1 MTETLTRMIFNI
13 PDISCGHCEMTIR
26 EEVGALSGVK
36 LVEASN
42 QSKTAN
48 VEFDPSVVTIDTIR
62 ATLVEAGYPPQN

>member
-1 MTETLTRMIFNI
+1 MTETITRMTFNI

-26 EEVGALSGVK
+26 EEVGALTGVK

-48 VEFDPSVVTIDTIR
+48 IEFDPSVVSLDTIR
-62 ATLVEAGYPPQN
+62 TTLVEAGYPPQN